1 MTNSDQHWPP
11 LIIADRVP
19 RFIRWRDLLLTLL
32 MWVLFAILLEKEFE
46 LLFGHHLERLGL
58 GDFDTE
64 ANWSIFLEDLTPF
77 LATAGL
83 LVSLLVVASVL
94 TSQRRRR
101 ALLLPVPIPLGLTE
115 QCRRAGIDEHTLIS
129 ARDSKIVIVHIDADG
144 KHRFDAKETV

>member
-1 MTNSDQHWPP
+1 
-11 LIIADRVP
+11 
-19 RFIRWRDLLLTLL
+19 
-32 MWVLFAILLEKEFE
+32 
-46 LLFGHHLERLGL
+46 
-58 GDFDTE
+58 
-64 ANWSIFLEDLTPF
+64 
-77 LATAGL
+77 L